1 MNTFIKFNRG
11 LLAMPLPW
19 RLWLLLLLTLNLIAP
34 LVFIGRLE
42 AQATVAALLVS
53 MALMTGLTG
62 LSGFS
67 RLLGLGHIVWVPL
80 LVFLWTRLGEIP
92 AADALGPWV
101 PAVLALN
108 ATPVAIDA
116 AAAIRDAARPEL
128 LVKEHGH
135 GEGAH
140 ARPAHGAIGHV
151 DAVRP
156 GEPELGGAPERPAR
170 VQAPRRVDLD
180 ADDETTGGELLT
192 QRRLFQRCLEL
203 LGRHPDLG
211 RLGGGGHTGC
221 G

>member
-34 LVFIGRLE
+34 LVFIERLE

-92 AADALGPWV
+92 AADAFGLWV
-101 PAVLALN
+101 RAVIAIN
-108 ATPVAIDA
+108 ATSLVIDA
-116 AAAIRDAARPEL
+116 VDVIRYAA
-128 LVKEHGH
+128 
-135 GEGAH
+135 GERA
-140 ARPAHGAIGHV
+140 
-151 DAVRP
+151 
-156 GEPELGGAPERPAR
+156 
-170 VQAPRRVDLD
+170 
-180 ADDETTGGELLT
+180 ETVNLT
-192 QRRLFQRCLEL
+192 
-203 LGRHPDLG
+203 
-211 RLGGGGHTGC
+211 
-221 G
+221 